1 MAQDVVPGLNEA
13 INTSFESN
21 MMKDRTI
28 ARISG
33 KIRDGTATLEDGHMY
48 AAHAGENMSKA
59 LLANLTAENLPDG
72 TLYYNIAKRTVVPA
86 LETNYELTNEVAE
99 QIQAIVDKKTK
110 IGIKGVKAD
119 FPEER
124 IQGLVDMM
132 TADGITLEDA
142 LKWLE
147 EPIVNNSEAFFDDY
161 VDENARFRSEVG
173 LKSYLIRTAEAKC
186 CDWCAALEGTYEYG
200 SEPPDIYRRH
210 EYCRCSVTF
219 KSEKKS
225 QNVHTK
231 REWSDTSENI
241 EARREAGQ
249 RTDQTA
255 RERLEVAR
263 ILQRDSEIKQY
274 MSETGYNR
282 ETARMSTR
290 NKSPAQIEA
299 DIQKVKERQAKIRGS
314 DKK

>member
-28 ARISG
+28 AQISR

-48 AAHAGENMSKA
+48 AARAGENMSKA
-59 LLANLTAENLPDG
+59 LLTNLTAENLPDG

-173 LKSYLIRTAEAKC
+173 LKSYLIRTAKAKC

-249 RTDQTA
+249 RTEQTA
-255 RERLEVAR
+255 SERLEVAR

-282 ETARMSTR
+282 ETARRSTR

-299 DIQKVKERQAKIRGS
+299 DIQKVKERQARIRGS

>member
-28 ARISG
+28 AQISR

-48 AAHAGENMSKA
+48 AARAGENMSKA
-59 LLANLTAENLPDG
+59 LLTNLTAENLPDG

-173 LKSYLIRTAEAKC
+173 LKSYLIRTAKAKC

-241 EARREAGQ
+241 EARRDAGQ
-249 RTDQTA
+249 RTEQTA

-282 ETARMSTR
+282 ETARRSTR

-299 DIQKVKERQAKIRGS
+299 DIQKVKERQARIRGS